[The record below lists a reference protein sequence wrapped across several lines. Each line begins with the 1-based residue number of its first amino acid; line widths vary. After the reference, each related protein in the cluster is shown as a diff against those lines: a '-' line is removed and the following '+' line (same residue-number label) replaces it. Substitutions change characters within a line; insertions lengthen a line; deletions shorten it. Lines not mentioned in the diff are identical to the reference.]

1 MIVVFGSFNMD
12 VVMHLER
19 LPGPGETVLGGDYML
34 VPGGK
39 GANQACAAARAAKG
53 SATTVAMVGKVGAD
67 EWVSTAAQ
75 S

>member
-39 GANQACAAARAAKG
+39 EGRQ
-53 SATTVAMVGKVGAD
+53 TLV
-67 EWVSTAAQ
+67 Q
-75 S
+75 